1 MNFVLCTTSSPSFNF
16 QGEKEGIKWEH
27 VGSTSIKGMPGTMMP
42 DALIIPP
49 EFPPSKG
56 VIQALLDCGYYFSSS
71 AALDQKVRSNDP
83 DQICV
88 KKNFICIEQ

>member
-1 MNFVLCTTSSPSFNF
+1 
-16 QGEKEGIKWEH
+16 
-27 VGSTSIKGMPGTMMP
+27 MMP
-42 DALIIPP
+42 DALIITP

-83 DQICV
+83 DQIISYAN
-88 KKNFICIEQ
+88 KNFILNSKF